1 MFRYLKRWLP
11 GKDEISRPKR
21 SGRQALEML
30 RREYAGKPLLEENVN
45 TDPIRQF
52 SDWFD
57 EAVEKIKTD
66 PNAMILATADQDG
79 NPSSRTV
86 LLKEFDELGFVFY
99 TNYGSRKARQILSNP
114 DVSITFYWPEL
125 MRQIHIEGKAEKVSA
140 GKSDDYFTTRPASS
154 RLSAWASS
162 QSEPV
167 ASREELVDKLSE
179 MENKFTDDNI
189 PRPPNWGGF
198 RIRPRRLE
206 FWQGRLNR
214 LHDRICY
221 IKTENQWEIKRL
233 SP

>member
-11 GKDEISRPKR
+11 ARDEITKPKAAAK
-21 SGRQALEML
+21 QALEMM

-45 TDPIRQF
+45 NDPIRQF

-66 PNAMILATADQDG
+66 PNAMILATSGTDG
-79 NPSSRTV
+79 KPSSRTV
-86 LLKEFDELGFVFY
+86 LLKGFDERGFIFY
-99 TNYGSRKARQILSNP
+99 TNYGSRKGSQILSNP
-114 DVSITFYWPEL
+114 NVSITFYWPEL
-125 MRQIHIEGKAEKVSA
+125 MRQIHIEGKAEKVSE
-140 GKSDDYFTTRPASS
+140 KLSDEYFSTRPILSQ
-154 RLSAWASS
+154 LSAWASS
-162 QSEPV
+162 QSEAV
-167 ASREELVDKLSE
+167 TSRSELEENLKA
-179 MENKFTDDNI
+179 MEKKFKGEKI

-198 RIRPRRLE
+198 RVEPNRIE

-221 IKTENQWEIKRL
+221 TYEGDQWKIRRL

>member
-11 GKDEISRPKR
+11 GKDEISKPKT
-21 SGRQALEML
+21 SAKQGLEML
-30 RREYAGKPLLEENVN
+30 RREYAGKPLLEEKVN
-45 TDPIRQF
+45 KDPIRQF
-52 SDWFD
+52 SEWFD

-66 PNAMILATADQDG
+66 PNAMILATAEPDG
-79 NPSSRTV
+79 KPSSRTV
-86 LLKEFDELGFVFY
+86 LLKGFNELGFVFY

-114 DVSITFYWPEL
+114 NVSITFYWPEL
-125 MRQIHIEGKAEKVSA
+125 MRQVHVEGKTEKVSA
-140 GKSDDYFTTRPASS
+140 RQSDDYFATRPPSS

-167 ASREELVDKLSE
+167 ASREELEDKLNE
-179 MENKFTDDNI
+179 MEKKFTDDSI

-198 RIRPRRLE
+198 RIKPCRIE

-221 IKTENQWEIKRL
+221 IKKEKEWKIKRL